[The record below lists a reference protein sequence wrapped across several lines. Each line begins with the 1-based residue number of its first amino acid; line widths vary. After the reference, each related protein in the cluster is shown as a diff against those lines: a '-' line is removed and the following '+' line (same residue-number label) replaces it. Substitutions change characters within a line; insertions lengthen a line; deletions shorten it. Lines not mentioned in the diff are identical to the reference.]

1 MYILR
6 NLGLT
11 LALIGVAS
19 ISTATAQEPCPGDCN
34 EDGAVRVNE
43 LVTGVNINL
52 GNADARSCPAVDV
65 DRNGR
70 VAVNELIQ
78 AVRSNLE
85 GCSGG
90 GATFADVQAILTAR
104 CALPGCHSGQFPSNN
119 LNLEAGNSFDQ
130 LVGMDP
136 FNANAA
142 GMGILRVDP
151 GDALNSYILIK
162 VAGTPP
168 FGLGSQMPLF
178 ADPLSESD
186 VATIRDWIND
196 GANP

>member
-1 MYILR
+1 MRILR
-6 NLGLT
+6 ELGLAM
-11 LALIGVAS
+11 ALIGATS
-19 ISTATAQEPCPGDCN
+19 ISTATAQDPCPGDCN

-52 GNADARSCPAVDV
+52 GNADASTCPAMDV
-65 DRNGR
+65 DGSGT

-85 GCSGG
+85 GCGGG
-90 GATFADVQAILTAR
+90 GATFADVQVILTAS
-104 CALPGCHSGQFPSNN
+104 CAVPGCHSGQFPSNN
-119 LNLEAGNSFDQ
+119 LNLEAGMSFDE
-130 LVGMDP
+130 LVGIDP
-136 FNANAA
+136 FNGNAA

-151 GDALNSYILIK
+151 GDALNSYLLIK

-168 FGLGSQMPLF
+168 LGLGSQMPLF
-178 ADPLSESD
+178 ADPLTESD